1 MAAIMGRGS
10 PRRRKGRA
18 ALPINVKIEDG
29 GKRYRVCYLE
39 GAMRVLLVALKC
51 PAGGERLL
59 EPRGRR
65 ARQII
70 RKTGL
75 ALRV

>member
-1 MAAIMGRGS
+1 MAAIMGS
-10 PRRRKGRA
+10 PRRRKGPA
-18 ALPINVKIEDG
+18 ALPINVKVEDG
-29 GKRYRVCYLE
+29 GRRYRVCYIE
-39 GAMRVLLVALKC
+39 GSLRVMLVALKC
-51 PAGGERLL
+51 PGGGERLL
-59 EPRGRR
+59 EPTGRR